1 MAVSWSTKVAR
12 HLCGFVV
19 AVYVCISLAY
29 VCLRNASPRKAVG
42 LIGGVDDSPEAVSDA
57 DKDADDQRLANP
69 FWQRPV

>member
-1 MAVSWSTKVAR
+1 MAVFWSTDVAR

-19 AVYVCISLAY
+19 AVCISLVH
-29 VCLRNASPRKAVG
+29 VCLRNASPRKAIG